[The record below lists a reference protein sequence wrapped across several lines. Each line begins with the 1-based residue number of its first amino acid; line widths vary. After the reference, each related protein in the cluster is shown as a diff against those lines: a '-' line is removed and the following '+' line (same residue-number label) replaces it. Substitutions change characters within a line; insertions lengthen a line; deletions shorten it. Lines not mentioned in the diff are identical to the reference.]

1 MSSGGSGSAGSGT
14 APSQTHHVQCKYCD
28 EKPLIKNYKT
38 HLLRK
43 HKDKNPSDKAGKGQ
57 QSISTFV
64 KAGPSGKRSRSS
76 DDGGGGGSK
85 KRHCSGDSAIDVDE
99 DQPEDDDEACENVTN
114 VNRESG
120 VEEEVAGV
128 IYLPQDFG
136 STSLDP
142 HDDVRNVNIIAS
154 EDEAVSLPKVSAS
167 SPLSSTCLV
176 QQQSS
181 SMSGG
186 SGRPGQV
193 GKLPQDFGSTSLGPH
208 DDVRNVNIIAP
219 EDEAASLPKVPASS
233 PLSSFQIPLLE
244 EIKKIAL
251 NNEMKLDL
259 ILQGNFHKE
268 KAREDEETKV
278 LSRNDKAAADD
289 SSKMEMESLDSE
301 MKHKINDARSI
312 EAIERIGFTYKDKV
326 LVCNTCHESLKYDGT
341 ETDFTEVKVLP
352 RAFRNL
358 KTNIQSHLTTKVH
371 KDAVFEE
378 TARGDEETKV
388 LSRNDK
394 AAMIV
399 GRQAYSHIKMRRPE
413 QDFEKEL
420 FLLSKAGVDIGT
432 LNHSANFIGKF
443 RPFLDKT
450 IRLQINNFFSTPTIP
465 TGFTPALAY
474 TGMFACYNFIL
485 EQIL

>member
-1 MSSGGSGSAGSGT
+1 MSSEGSGSAGSGT

-38 HLLRK
+38 HLKRK

-57 QSISTFV
+57 QSISVFV

-76 DDGGGGGSK
+76 DDGGSK
-85 KRHCSGDSAIDVDE
+85 KRHCSGDSAIDIGEDE
-99 DQPEDDDEACENVTN
+99 PEDEPDACENVTN

-120 VEEEVAGV
+120 VEEEVAA
-128 IYLPQDFG
+128 
-136 STSLDP
+136 SL
-142 HDDVRNVNIIAS
+142 V
-154 EDEAVSLPKVSAS
+154 
-167 SPLSSTCLV
+167 
-176 QQQSS
+176 QQSS
-181 SMSGG
+181 SIAGG

-193 GKLPQDFGSTSLGPH
+193 GKLSQDFGSTSLEDEEDDKSNEEAH
-208 DDVRNVNIIAP
+208 DDVRNVNIIVS
-219 EDEAASLPKVPASS
+219 EDETPSLPTAQS

-244 EIKKIAL
+244 EIKKIAHS
-251 NNEMKLDL
+251 NEMKLDL
-259 ILQGNFHKE
+259 ILQGNFHKDAVYQE
-268 KAREDEETKV
+268 KARDDEETKV
-278 LSRNDKAAADD
+278 LSRNDKAAAGD

-301 MKHKINDARSI
+301 MNHKINDARSI
-312 EAIERIGFTYKDKV
+312 EAIERIGFTYKDEV

-341 ETDFTEVKVLP
+341 ETDFTELGVLLP
-352 RAFRNL
+352 REFRNL
-358 KTNIQSHLTTKVH
+358 KGNIKKHLASKFH
-371 KDAVFEE
+371 KDAVYEE
-378 TARGDEETKV
+378 KARGDEETKV

-394 AAMIV
+394 AGMIV
-399 GRQAYSHIKMRRPE
+399 CRQAYSHIKMRRPK

-432 LNHSANFIGKF
+432 LNHSAIFIDKF

-450 IRLQINNFFSTPTIP
+450 IRLQITNFFSTPTIP